1 MNDAQSTDLRT
12 VQSNDRQLDRAI
24 DRATSALL
32 ARQHQDGHWLFEL
45 EADATI
51 PAEYVLLRHYLGEPV
66 DAALEAKIAVYLRRI
81 QGAHGGWPLFADG
94 DLDVSATVKAYFAL
108 KMIGDAVDA
117 PHMRRAREAL
127 RERGGAERA
136 NVFTRIM
143 LALFC
148 FIPWRAVPVMPVE
161 IMLLPKW
168 FPFHL
173 DKISYWSR
181 TVIVPLL
188 VLMAK
193 KPLAR
198 NAKNVRID
206 ELFVAPP
213 ATLGPATRAPQ
224 QKASWFWFFRIV
236 DNVLRTAEP
245 LFPKRTRC
253 RAIDRA
259 VAWVTERLN
268 GEDGLGAIFPAMANS
283 VMMFDALGIGGNDP
297 RRAIAR
303 RSVEKLLVVHG
314 DEAYCQPCVSPIW
327 DTGLV
332 CHTLLEVGSERATEQ
347 ARKGLDWLVPQQ
359 ILDVRGDWIARRPA
373 LRPGG
378 WAFQYANPHFPDVDD
393 TAVVAMAMD
402 RFQKVAGRQDYA
414 DSLARAT
421 EWIIGMQSRN
431 GGWGAFDADNE
442 YYYLNNIPFADHG
455 ALLDPPTDDVTAR
468 CLSMLTQLGD
478 TILPRAAGKGD
489 HLAKQD
495 GGRGASAAENS
506 VSLAPPPPRF
516 AVADAPRR
524 RSSNERRPQTA
535 YAPSPVPLRSTG
547 EESAAA
553 ERAIAY
559 LRRTQ
564 LADGSWYGR
573 WGMNYIYGAWSVL
586 SALNAAGID
595 PEAPEIRK
603 AVRWLEAI
611 QNADGGWGEDGTSY
625 KLDYRGY
632 ERAPSTASQTAWA
645 VLGLLAAGEI
655 ESAAVTRG
663 IGYLIEKQGLD
674 GFWQEPRYTATGFP
688 RVFYL
693 RYHGYSKFF
702 PLWAL
707 ARYRNLRGS
716 PARRLEWGM

>member
-1 MNDAQSTDLRT
+1 MNEANLGEQDL
-12 VQSNDRQLDRAI
+12 QRAI
-24 DRATSALL
+24 ACATDALL
-32 ARQHQDGHWLFEL
+32 ARQHHDGHWLFEL

-94 DLDVSATVKAYFAL
+94 EFDVSATVKAYFAL
-108 KMIGDAVDA
+108 KMIGDSVDA

-127 RERGGAERA
+127 RARGGAERS

-143 LALFC
+143 LALFG

-188 VLMAK
+188 VLMAT
-193 KPLAR
+193 KPVAR

-213 ATLGPATRAPQ
+213 ATLGPAPRAPQ
-224 QKASWFWFFRIV
+224 QKASWFWFFRAV
-236 DNVLRTAEP
+236 DNVLRAAEP
-245 LFPKRTRC
+245 LFPKRARR
-253 RAIDRA
+253 RAVARA
-259 VAWVTERLN
+259 VAWATERLN

-303 RSVEKLLVVHG
+303 RSVEKLLVVHA

-332 CHTLLEVGSERATEQ
+332 CHTLLEVGGERATEQ

-359 ILDVRGDWIARRPA
+359 VLDVRGDWIAWRPN

-378 WAFQYANPHFPDVDD
+378 WAFQYANPHYPDVDD

-402 RFQKVAGRQDYA
+402 RFQKLAGRQDYA

-442 YYYLNNIPFADHG
+442 YDYLNNIPFADHG
-455 ALLDPPTDDVTAR
+455 ALLDPPTEDVSAR
-468 CLSMLTQLGD
+468 CVSMLMQLGD
-478 TILPRAAGKGD
+478 NILPRE
-489 HLAKQD
+489 
-495 GGRGASAAENS
+495 AAENE
-506 VSLAPPPPRF
+506 VL
-516 AVADAPRR
+516 D
-524 RSSNERRPQTA
+524 
-535 YAPSPVPLRSTG
+535 
-547 EESAAA
+547 
-553 ERAIAY
+553 RAIAY

-573 WGMNYIYGAWSVL
+573 WGMNYIYGTWSVL
-586 SALNAAGID
+586 SALNAAGF
-595 PEAPEIRK
+595 ESGAPEIRK
-603 AVRWLEAI
+603 AINWLEAI
-611 QNADGGWGEDGTSY
+611 QNPDGGWGEDGSSY

-645 VLGLLAAGEI
+645 VLGLLAAGERD
-655 ESAAVTRG
+655 SAAVARG
-663 IGYLIEKQGLD
+663 IAYLIANQGLD
-674 GFWQEPRYTATGFP
+674 GFWVEPRYTATGFP

-693 RYHGYSKFF
+693 RYHGYAKFF

-707 ARYRNLRGS
+707 ARYRNVQGAPGRS
-716 PARRLEWGM
+716 VRWGM